1 MQIKHQNSN
10 TDINKQIPLLD
21 KNDVSNNTINNN
33 SNNLLKPNK
42 QTKEEINFNKQFYGN
57 NYWDR

>member
-1 MQIKHQNSN
+1 MQIKNQNSN

-33 SNNLLKPNK
+33 INNTIKPAK
-42 QTKEEINFNKQFYGN
+42 QTKEEINFNKQF
-57 NYWDR
+57 